1 MVADDFIYSDEAF
14 GLSDLISILNKPPG
28 PYVRFELA
36 CAHRSPNV
44 SDAQAVVDEEPPMD
58 LALGRAV
65 IALRE
70 AFQMAM
76 SVTQRKLRTVLWT
89 CSTRAQFEDC
99 GPPAG
104 RRRKHGTTDG
114 VRVSL

>member
-1 MVADDFIYSDEAF
+1 MVADDFIYISDEAF

-70 AFQMAM
+70 AFPDGNERNAEEAEDR
-76 SVTQRKLRTVLWT
+76 VVDVLNEGAVRGLR
-89 CSTRAQFEDC
+89 S
-99 GPPAG
+99 AG
-104 RRRKHGTTDG
+104 RPEEGAWNY
-114 VRVSL
+114 

>member
-70 AFQMAM
+70 AFPDGNERNAEEAEDR
-76 SVTQRKLRTVLWT
+76 VVDVLNEG
-89 CSTRAQFEDC
+89 AVEDC